1 MIKALLFD
9 ITYLLL
15 TCVTLLI
22 LCYKLNAEYWRESDN
37 NVFIDLVIFTVCFF
51 MLLSISSEHSE
62 GGAEIG
68 AERAEIA
75 WAGAEWWAGI
85 IESMSCERIFSRS
98 YVLRLISDTSGEI
111 KVTRNPSG
119 QVRYWSITSLS
130 ITQMIS
136 DGNPFTRRRYLL
148 YVIFITESCMILIL
162 PEPVHEGWKAESI
175 CSNNSNNKVVRPR
188 GSQAVSHCLCCG
200 RKDIRLVVLLILKG
214 SFPKQLQ
221 KNPMCN

>member
-1 MIKALLFD
+1 VIKALLFD

-22 LCYKLNAEYWRESDN
+22 LCYKLNTEYWRESDN

-98 YVLRLISDTSGEI
+98 HVLHRISGTSGEI

-130 ITQMIS
+130 ITDDQ
-136 DGNPFTRRRYLL
+136 RR
-148 YVIFITESCMILIL
+148 
-162 PEPVHEGWKAESI
+162 EPVHPPSLFIVRYFYYRKLHDTHFTGTGPRRKEGW
-175 CSNNSNNKVVRPR
+175 V
-188 GSQAVSHCLCCG
+188 
-200 RKDIRLVVLLILKG
+200 D
-214 SFPKQLQ
+214 LQ
-221 KNPMCN
+221 

>member
-1 MIKALLFD
+1 M
-9 ITYLLL
+9 
-15 TCVTLLI
+15 
-22 LCYKLNAEYWRESDN
+22 R
-37 NVFIDLVIFTVCFF
+37 
-51 MLLSISSEHSE
+51 

-98 YVLRLISDTSGEI
+98 HFLHLISGTSGEI

-119 QVRYWSITSLS
+119 QIRYWSITSLS

-175 CSNNSNNKVVRPR
+175 CSYLCCDNSNK
-188 GSQAVSHCLCCG
+188 CCASS
-200 RKDIRLVVLLILKG
+200 RFPSCIALLFMLWQKG
-214 SFPKQLQ
+214 HSACK
-221 KNPMCN
+221 M